1 LATYGYTELLHNAPM
16 AVAAVALQW
25 CSKTQWILTHH
36 AKKMHVSPHFP
47 LHHWILFHS
56 IAGLQLK

>member
-1 LATYGYTELLHNAPM
+1 M
-16 AVAAVALQW
+16 LQW
-25 CSKTQWILTHH
+25 QWRQWPCSGVAKTQWILTQH

>member
-1 LATYGYTELLHNAPM
+1 M
-16 AVAAVALQW
+16 LQW
-25 CSKTQWILTHH
+25 QWRQWPCSGVAKTQWILTHH